1 MSMEYTEKLFVNKSS
16 SRRINENVEKKL
28 VRKIVENGEEEEEET
43 MNYSTRKPRDSSR
56 EIYLFYSAA
65 KVEEFSHKKRQ
76 RRSIDLITPSVFI
89 ITVT

>member
-1 MSMEYTEKLFVNKSS
+1 MEYTEKLFVNKSS

-28 VRKIVENGEEEEEET
+28 VRKVVENGEEEEET

>member
-1 MSMEYTEKLFVNKSS
+1 MEYTEKLFVNKSS

-28 VRKIVENGEEEEEET
+28 VRKVVENGEEEEET

-76 RRSIDLITPSVFI
+76 RRSIDLITPSLFI

>member
-1 MSMEYTEKLFVNKSS
+1 MEYTEKLFVNKSS

-28 VRKIVENGEEEEEET
+28 VRKVVENGEEEEET
-43 MNYSTRKPRDSSR
+43 MNYSTRKSRDSSR